1 MKKFWMMLL
10 CLMMALTTGM
20 ALADDAPAELLGEWD
35 IVSITGD
42 AIGEDA
48 AEILEMI
55 KALGGS
61 MTIEFTNDSMIIR
74 AELLGETTE
83 EPMPCTFEDG
93 KVVMDGDAVPYT
105 LDGNT
110 LTIADEE
117 ACMVLQRVGTVAE
130 TEATEGEPVVV
141 TWEEGSIL
149 GPWDVVEFFGD
160 EDAAQSVEL
169 IKSMGGSVT
178 VTFTETEMILAMS
191 FFGETM
197 EEVTEYVI
205 VGDTIVAEDGE
216 PVAFVLDG
224 TTLTIGSEEENGM
237 LLQRPEIP
245 MENAEVVDVAQ
256 PVDDGSVIGEW
267 TLVDMVG
274 SDDITEMWA
283 MMKAM
288 GASVEMTITEDSVT
302 MVTTVFGESETESF
316 GCTIEGNKIVDET
329 GYPLEFTL
337 ENGRLT
343 LLEDGMG
350 MVFER
355 K

>member
-1 MKKFWMMLL
+1 MKKFWMLLL
-10 CLMMALTTGM
+10 CLMMALATGV
-20 ALADDAPAELLGEWD
+20 ALADEAPAELLGEWD

-61 MTIEFTNDSMIIR
+61 MTIEFTNDSMIMR
-74 AELLGETTE
+74 AKLLGETTE

-93 KVVMDGDAVPYT
+93 KVVMDGEAVPYT

-110 LTIADEE
+110 LTIADAS

-130 TEATEGEPVVV
+130 TDATEGEPVVV

-160 EDAAQSVEL
+160 EDAAQSMEL

-178 VTFTETEMILAMS
+178 VTFTETEMTLAMS

-197 EEVTEYVI
+197 EEVTPYVI
-205 VGDTIVAEDGE
+205 VDNTIVAEDGE
-216 PVAFVLDG
+216 PVVFVLDG
-224 TTLTIGSEEENGM
+224 TTLTIGSEDEAGM
-237 LLQRPEIP
+237 LLQRPDVV
-245 MENAEVVDVAQ
+245 NAAPVEPTET
-256 PVDDGSVIGEW
+256 PVDDGTIIGEW
-267 TLVDMVG
+267 VMVDMTG
-274 SDDITEMWA
+274 SDDATEMWA

-288 GASVEMTITEDSVT
+288 GASIEMTITEDTVT
-302 MVTTVFGESETESF
+302 MVSTVFGESETESF
-316 GCTIEGNKIVDET
+316 GYTIEGNKLVDET
-329 GYPLEFTL
+329 GYPTEFTL

-343 LLEDGMG
+343 LLDAGMG